1 MSGGEQLRW
10 ESNGELR
17 PFLDQ
22 EAWWGYQW
30 CKHAYTNH
38 KHTLTLHGS
47 CIHRVSFNQQHTETS
62 LLTADRIF
70 RAFRPTQTH
79 TELSENRNC
88 FNQGFGASSAL
99 LLEQITSWTTYMR
112 STLAHSDA
120 HTDTLKH
127 TFTSAHMHTS

>member
-1 MSGGEQLRW
+1 MVDEWRGTAQMGKQWRVTTIFRSGSVVGVPVVQ
-10 ESNGELR
+10 
-17 PFLDQ
+17 
-22 EAWWGYQW
+22 
-30 CKHAYTNH
+30 T
-38 KHTLTLHGS
+38 
-47 CIHRVSFNQQHTETS
+47 CIHKPQAHTDTTRILYTQSVQQHTETS